1 MKTAEEMMNYRIKL
15 FRDAQG
21 FRKPDRVPYQA
32 ALTTWHFYQEGYSP
46 AIASR
51 DYNIVDECTKRF
63 VEKYPVDRV
72 LNTGYRNAFQ
82 LSDAVGGQDVTDEAT
97 LNAVDI
103 EYMAPEDYD
112 VIINGDFNKLVYE
125 KFFLNKFPKVRSFTA
140 KELAEA
146 ARTYKNHMD
155 GRQRISRCLI
165 EEYGIPQAGS
175 TWSFSPFFDGLFT
188 MYRGIRGTAMD
199 LRRCPEKVYQACS
212 IMDEPKVEAIVKQI
226 MESEDGPDM
235 SRVYD
240 GMILM
245 LGHTILNQ
253 KQFEILYAKPLEKIL
268 RAAEAKN
275 KQIYITTEGAIARFG
290 DFFNQF
296 KKGTVCLSIED
307 DDPFEFRKKF
317 PNVGIYG
324 GIFNDVMS
332 SGTPEECVAMVKRAI
347 DELGSEGGLVL
358 TENKFLAFK
367 RDAKPENEKAIAEFI
382 NQYML

>member
-188 MYRGIRGTAMD
+188 MYRGIRGAAMD